1 MTDGTF
7 FGWLGYVAAG
17 EYMDIVFSSP
27 VVRFEIRY
35 LLPMDTND
43 NFHRCDF
50 LAHQQDGLAVRLPP
64 SSQMDA
70 MPVRGNPG
78 PWYMNW
84 KMDGDPMN
92 AVHAMQRVGQPDP
105 AAPRGQHA
113 PEEYFMNFSVAD
125 KMSAKR
131 FNEYM
136 RSHEPHDVTHPHATQ
151 GHVCIPWHI
160 LFATHEPLM
169 PLLRM
174 QIRRVW
180 TCLTNADE
188 RGLLVQGQGD
198 RLILV
203 KCERG
208 KFVYH
213 AEGQV
218 LTTVVV
224 PW

>member
-1 MTDGTF
+1 
-7 FGWLGYVAAG
+7 
-17 EYMDIVFSSP
+17 
-27 VVRFEIRY
+27 
-35 LLPMDTND
+35 
-43 NFHRCDF
+43 
-50 LAHQQDGLAVRLPP
+50 
-64 SSQMDA
+64 
-70 MPVRGNPG
+70 
-78 PWYMNW
+78 
-84 KMDGDPMN
+84 
-92 AVHAMQRVGQPDP
+92 
-105 AAPRGQHA
+105 
-113 PEEYFMNFSVAD
+113 MNFSVAD

-131 FNEYM
+131 FNEYV

-151 GHVCIPWHI
+151 GHVCLPWHI

-180 TCLTNADE
+180 TCLTNTDE
-188 RGLLVQGQGD
+188 RGLLVQGLDDG
-198 RLILV
+198 LILV